1 MTSLMHPVHAPN
13 FNHHDQFCEGTFI
26 MIGWKDSTQ

>member
-1 MTSLMHPVHAPN
+1 MTPLMQPVTHAPN

-26 MIGWKDSTQ
+26 MIGW